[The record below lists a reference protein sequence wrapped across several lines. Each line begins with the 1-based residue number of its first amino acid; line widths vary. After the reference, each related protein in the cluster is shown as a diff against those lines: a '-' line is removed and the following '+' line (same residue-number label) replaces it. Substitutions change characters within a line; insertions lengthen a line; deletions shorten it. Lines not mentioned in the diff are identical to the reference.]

1 MSRAARR
8 GQTRRHFSEEETVK
22 RAAQWLAFSAAAAA
36 MSAGVSQ
43 AQQYPVKTVRFIVT
57 YPAGGSSD
65 AMARIIGAPLT
76 EMWGQQVIVDSRPG
90 AAGAIGME
98 YAAKQPADG
107 YTFLLGNFGPVVA
120 NPLLQKVNYNVQKEF
135 VPVCQITSAANIL
148 VVPIAMPVKSVKQ
161 LVALA
166 KARPNELVFAT
177 SGPGSMSHLAGEMF
191 KRLADVKIEAVAY
204 KGGVQSIADL
214 MGGHIPMMF
223 SDAQPVM
230 ANIKFGKLRALAV
243 TSEKRTPFTPQLPTL
258 AEEGIKGFAASNWW
272 GILFPAGVQRPIVD
286 KVAADLRQV
295 LARQDVKD
303 KMGEL
308 GIETIWST
316 PEQFAQ
322 YMDGERARWGKLIKE
337 ANIKIE

>member
-1 MSRAARR
+1 VKHAA
-8 GQTRRHFSEEETVK
+8 T
-22 RAAQWLAFSAAAAA
+22 WLAWAAAAASMFSAAAP
-36 MSAGVSQ
+36 
-43 AQQYPVKTVRFIVT
+43 AQQAYPTKLVRFVVT

-65 AMARIIGAPLT
+65 AMARIIGAPLG
-76 EMWGQQVIVDSRPG
+76 ELWGQQVIVDSRPG

-98 YAAKQPADG
+98 YAAKQPPDG

-120 NPLLQKVNYNVQKEF
+120 NPLLQKVNYDARKDF
-135 VPVCQITSAANIL
+135 VPVSQITSAANIL
-148 VVPIAMPVKSVKQ
+148 VVPNAMPVKNVKE
-161 LVALA
+161 LVALCR
-166 KARPNELVFAT
+166 ARPNELVYAT

-191 KRLADVKIEAVAY
+191 KRITNVKIEAVAY
-204 KGGVQSIADL
+204 KGGSQSIADL

-243 TSEKRTPFTPQLPTL
+243 TSDKRTPFTPQLPTL
-258 AEEGIKGFAASNWW
+258 AEQGVTGFAASNWW

-286 KVAADLRQV
+286 KVAGDLQKV

-308 GIETIWST
+308 GIETVWST
-316 PEQFAQ
+316 PEQFGK
-322 YMDGERARWGKLIKE
+322 YMDSERARWGKLIKD
-337 ANIKIE
+337 ANIKID

>member
-1 MSRAARR
+1 M
-8 GQTRRHFSEEETVK
+8 
-22 RAAQWLAFSAAAAA
+22 WLASAAAAVCVA
-36 MSAGVSQ
+36 APAH
-43 AQQYPVKTVRFIVT
+43 AQNYPTKFVKFVVT

-65 AMARIIGAPLT
+65 AMARIIGAPLGDI
-76 EMWGQQVIVDSRPG
+76 WGQQVIVESRPG

-120 NPLLQKVNYNVQKEF
+120 NPLLQKVNYNVQKDF

-166 KARPNELVFAT
+166 KARPNELVYAT

-230 ANIKFGKLRALAV
+230 ANIRSGKLRALAV
-243 TSEKRTPFTPQLPTL
+243 TSEKRTPFTPELPTL
-258 AEEGIKGFAASNWW
+258 AEEGIKGFAAANWW
-272 GILFPAGVQRPIVD
+272 GILFPVGVPRPIVD
-286 KVAADLRQV
+286 KVASDFQKS

-303 KMGEL
+303 KLGEL
-308 GIETIWST
+308 GIEAVWSS
-316 PEQFAQ
+316 PEQFGR
-322 YMDGERARWGKLIKE
+322 YMESERVRWGKLIRE
-337 ANIKIE
+337 ANIRID

>member
-1 MSRAARR
+1 
-8 GQTRRHFSEEETVK
+8 VK
-22 RAAQWLAFSAAAAA
+22 HGSGWLAVAAAC
-36 MSAGVSQ
+36 VSFGAH
-43 AQQYPVKTVRFIVT
+43 AQNYPVKFVKFVVT

-65 AMARIIGAPLT
+65 AMARIIGAPLGDI
-76 EMWGQQVIVDSRPG
+76 WGQQVIVDSRPG

-230 ANIKFGKLRALAV
+230 ANIRSGKLRALAV
-243 TSEKRTPFTPQLPTL
+243 TSDKRTPFTPQLPTL
-258 AEEGIKGFAASNWW
+258 AEEGIKGFAAANWW
-272 GILFPAGVQRPIVD
+272 GILFPAGVPRPIID
-286 KVAADLRQV
+286 KVANDLQKV
-295 LARQDVKD
+295 LVRQDVKE
-303 KMGEL
+303 KMGEF
-308 GIETIWST
+308 GIETVWSS
-316 PEQFAQ
+316 PDQFGRF
-322 YMDGERARWGKLIKE
+322 MEHERARWGKLIKE
-337 ANIKIE
+337 ANIRID

>member
-1 MSRAARR
+1 MKFSVALFACGVAA
-8 GQTRRHFSEEETVK
+8 
-22 RAAQWLAFSAAAAA
+22 AFSPAVA
-36 MSAGVSQ
+36 Q
-43 AQQYPVKTVRFIVT
+43 AQNYPVKTVRFVVT

-65 AMARIIGAPLT
+65 AMARIMGAAIT

-98 YAAKQPADG
+98 YAAKQAADG

-120 NPLLQKVNYNVQKEF
+120 NPLLQKVNYNVQKDF

-148 VVPIAMPVKSVKQ
+148 VVPNAMPVKSVKQ

-191 KRLADVKIEAVAY
+191 KRLTDVKIEAVAY

-230 ANIKFGKLRALAV
+230 ANIKSGKLRALAV
-243 TSEKRTPFTPQLPTL
+243 TSEQRTPFTPQLPTL
-258 AEEGIKGFAASNWW
+258 AEEGIKGFAAANWW
-272 GILFPAGVQRPIVD
+272 GILFPTGVPRPIID
-286 KVAADLRQV
+286 KVATDFQKV
-295 LARQDVKD
+295 LTRQDVKD
-303 KMGEL
+303 KMGEF
-308 GIETIWST
+308 GIETVWKS
-316 PEQFAQ
+316 PDQFGKF
-322 YMDGERARWGKLIKE
+322 METERARWGKLIRE
-337 ANIKIE
+337 ANIRID

>member
-1 MSRAARR
+1 VKHAA
-8 GQTRRHFSEEETVK
+8 T
-22 RAAQWLAFSAAAAA
+22 WLACAAAAA
-36 MSAGVSQ
+36 TMAAGVSQ
-43 AQQYPVKTVRFIVT
+43 AQNYPTKLVKFVVT

-65 AMARIIGAPLT
+65 AMARIIGAPLG
-76 EMWGQQVIVDSRPG
+76 ELWGQQVLVDSRPG

-120 NPLLQKVNYNVQKEF
+120 NPLLQKVNYDARKDF
-135 VPVCQITSAANIL
+135 IPVSQITSAANIL
-148 VVPIAMPVKSVKQ
+148 VVPNALPVKSVKE
-161 LVALA
+161 LVALC
-166 KARPNELVFAT
+166 KARPGQLVYAT

-191 KRLADVKIEAVAY
+191 KRITNVKIEAVAY
-204 KGGVQSIADL
+204 KGGSQSIADL

-258 AEEGIKGFAASNWW
+258 AEEGITGFAAANWW
-272 GILFPAGVQRPIVD
+272 GILFPAGVPRPIVD
-286 KVAADLRQV
+286 KVANDLQKV

-308 GIETIWST
+308 GIETVWST
-316 PEQFAQ
+316 PEQFGK
-322 YMDGERARWGKLIKE
+322 YMDSERARWGKLIRE
-337 ANIKIE
+337 ANIKID

>member
-1 MSRAARR
+1 MKHARR
-8 GQTRRHFSEEETVK
+8 
-22 RAAQWLAFSAAAAA
+22 WLACAAAAVCVA
-36 MSAGVSQ
+36 STAH
-43 AQQYPVKTVRFIVT
+43 AQNYPSKFVKFVVT

-65 AMARIIGAPLT
+65 AMARIIGAPLGDI
-76 EMWGQQVIVDSRPG
+76 WGQQVIVDSRPG

-120 NPLLQKVNYNVQKEF
+120 NPLLQKVNYNVQKDF

-166 KARPNELVFAT
+166 KARPNELVYAT

-230 ANIKFGKLRALAV
+230 ANIRSGKLRALAV

-258 AEEGIKGFAASNWW
+258 AEEGIKGFAAANWW
-272 GILFPAGVQRPIVD
+272 GILFPTGVQRPIID
-286 KVAADLRQV
+286 KVANDLQKV
-295 LARQDVKD
+295 LARQDVKE

-308 GIETIWST
+308 GIETVWSS
-316 PEQFAQ
+316 PEQFGKF
-322 YMDGERARWGKLIKE
+322 MDNERARWGKLIRE
-337 ANIKIE
+337 ANIRID